1 VSSVGIGA
9 VLATPRNSCLTSI
22 GERDDCDCNMM
33 GPGRKP
39 LSIPRSRLYRTVLL
53 AVMIGLPP
61 VGGMASAQRAIP
73 DDNLAYPVL
82 ITLKNGATGSGFYLN
97 TDKAIYLVTAKH
109 VLFDPATNRLL
120 DRELELLSYSRDPSD
135 STRNLATLD
144 LLILQ
149 NDGNIKPH
157 PSEDVA
163 VVKVSTVVTENL
175 TPGTGGTR
183 SFSSSLVPGVT
194 VKEQSKGGL
203 LGVGLDTVKRFDQ
216 VLTGNEVMV
225 FGYPTSIGLQQLPQI
240 DIHRPLLRKGIVA
253 GTNPQ
258 KRSIVI
264 DCPTYFGNSGGPVV
278 ELDREAFKTEFSVI
292 GVVVQYVPF
301 ADVGRSF
308 MMLSN
313 SGYSVVTPMDFVLDL
328 VK

>member
-1 VSSVGIGA
+1 MITLPSVG
-9 VLATPRNSCLTSI
+9 SI
-22 GERDDCDCNMM
+22 
-33 GPGRKP
+33 
-39 LSIPRSRLYRTVLL
+39 
-53 AVMIGLPP
+53 A
-61 VGGMASAQRAIP
+61 ASQRAIP

-82 ITLKNGATGSGFYLN
+82 ITLKNGSTGSGFYLN
-97 TDKAIYLVTAKH
+97 TDKAVYLVTAKH
-109 VLFDPATNRLL
+109 VLFDPATQKLL
-120 DRELELLSYSRDPSD
+120 DVALELLSYSKDPSD
-135 STRNLATLD
+135 STRNLVTLD
-144 LLILQ
+144 LSVLQ
-149 NDGNIKPH
+149 SDGNVKPH
-157 PSEDVA
+157 PSEDVV
-163 VVKVSTVVTENL
+163 VVKVSTVVADNL
-175 TPGTGGTR
+175 TPGTGGTK
-183 SFSSSLVPGVT
+183 SFSSAAVPGVIF
-194 VKEQSKGGL
+194 KEQAKGGL

-258 KRSIVI
+258 KRSIII

-313 SGYSVVTPMDFVLDL
+313 SGYSVVTPMDVVLDL